1 MTTMAKTISVKDTAF
16 GQDMLEVLA
25 ERQLEK
31 AAYHGLAIS
40 PSIVTL
46 KEYLVK
52 KLSHG
57 KWKMDPG
64 LCQPELRG
72 LYPVYFDSVRILLAE
87 CVAEFFQ
94 TGKIYMAV
102 LDPYR
107 MEYVEHEIRQ
117 MVLRPEDVTTLSRA
131 LHKAQNPDHD
141 LIARWKD
148 PADRGRWMEHIRALY
163 QTISQLHI
171 KYKFPAPLLFVMG
184 LLFCPI
190 LGGTDDGR
198 TIY

>member
-1 MTTMAKTISVKDTAF
+1 MTTRARTVSVKETAF

-25 ERQLEK
+25 EWQLENT
-31 AAYHGLAIS
+31 AYHGLAIS
-40 PSIVTL
+40 QSIVTL
-46 KEYLVK
+46 KEHLVK

-57 KWKMDPG
+57 KWKIDPG
-64 LCQPELRG
+64 LCQPELRC

-117 MVLRPEDVTTLSRA
+117 MVLRPEDVTILSRT

-141 LIARWKD
+141 LIARWKE

-163 QTISQLHI
+163 QTISQLQ
-171 KYKFPAPLLFVMG
+171 
-184 LLFCPI
+184 
-190 LGGTDDGR
+190 
-198 TIY
+198 

>member
-1 MTTMAKTISVKDTAF
+1 MTAMAKMVGVKNTAF

-31 AAYHGLAIS
+31 IAFRELDI
-40 PSIVTL
+40 PRSIVTL
-46 KEYLVK
+46 KGYLVK

-57 KWKMDPG
+57 DWNIDPS
-64 LCQPELRG
+64 LCQPELRY
-72 LYPVYFDSVRILLAE
+72 LYPIYFDSVRVLLAE

-94 TGKIYMAV
+94 SGMIYMAV

-117 MVLRPEDVTTLSRA
+117 ITIRQEDVSSLLRA
-131 LHKAQNPDHD
+131 LYKAQNPAHD

-148 PADRGRWMEHIRALY
+148 PADRERWMEHIQKLH
-163 QTISQLHI
+163 QTISQLQ
-171 KYKFPAPLLFVMG
+171 
-184 LLFCPI
+184 
-190 LGGTDDGR
+190 
-198 TIY
+198 

>member
-1 MTTMAKTISVKDTAF
+1 MWRDRTHFQLDISCF
-16 GQDMLEVLA
+16 
-25 ERQLEK
+25 
-31 AAYHGLAIS
+31 
-40 PSIVTL
+40 IVTL
-46 KEYLVK
+46 KGCLVK
-52 KLSHG
+52 KLGHEN
-57 KWKMDPG
+57 WNFAPG
-64 LCQPELRG
+64 LCQPELRC

-94 TGKIYMAV
+94 TGKVYMAV

-148 PADRGRWMEHIRALY
+148 PAGRGRWMEHFQTLY
-163 QTISQLHI
+163 QTISQLQ
-171 KYKFPAPLLFVMG
+171 
-184 LLFCPI
+184 
-190 LGGTDDGR
+190 
-198 TIY
+198 

>member
-1 MTTMAKTISVKDTAF
+1 MTTMAKAISVKDTAF

-31 AAYHGLAIS
+31 IAFQELDIS
-40 PSIVTL
+40 HSIVTF

-57 KWKMDPG
+57 NWKVAPG
-64 LCQPELRG
+64 LYQPELRY
-72 LYPVYFDSVRILLAE
+72 LYPVYFDSVRVLLAE

-94 TGKIYMAV
+94 TGRIYMAV

-107 MEYVEHEIRQ
+107 MEYVEHEIRLL
-117 MVLRPEDVTTLSRA
+117 VLRPEDVSSLLRA
-131 LHKAQNPDHD
+131 LKKVQDPSHD

-148 PADRGRWMEHIRALY
+148 PAQRERWGKHMRALY
-163 QTISQLHI
+163 QTISQLQ
-171 KYKFPAPLLFVMG
+171 
-184 LLFCPI
+184 
-190 LGGTDDGR
+190 
-198 TIY
+198 

>member
-1 MTTMAKTISVKDTAF
+1 MTAMARTTSVKDTAF

-31 AAYHGLAIS
+31 VSYCGLDIS
-40 PSIVTL
+40 HSILTL
-46 KEYLVK
+46 KDYLVK

-57 KWKMDPG
+57 NWRVDPS
-64 LCQPELRG
+64 LCQPELRY
-72 LYPVYFDSVRILLAE
+72 LYPIYFDSVRILLAE

-117 MVLRPEDVTTLSRA
+117 MVLRPEDVTILSRT

-148 PADRGRWMEHIRALY
+148 TADRGRWMEHIRALY
-163 QTISQLHI
+163 QTISQLQ
-171 KYKFPAPLLFVMG
+171 
-184 LLFCPI
+184 
-190 LGGTDDGR
+190 
-198 TIY
+198 

>member
-1 MTTMAKTISVKDTAF
+1 MTTMAKAIRVKDTAF

-25 ERQLEK
+25 ERQLERIGYQELDI
-31 AAYHGLAIS
+31 AH
-40 PSIVTL
+40 SIQTL

-57 KWKMDPG
+57 DWNIDPS
-64 LCQPELRG
+64 LCQPELRY
-72 LYPVYFDSVRILLAE
+72 LYPIYFDSVRVLLAE

-94 TGKIYMAV
+94 SGMIYMAV

-117 MVLRPEDVTTLSRA
+117 ITIRQEDVSSLLRA
-131 LHKAQNPDHD
+131 LYKAQNPAHD

-148 PADRGRWMEHIRALY
+148 PADRERWMEHIQKLH
-163 QTISQLHI
+163 QTISQLQ
-171 KYKFPAPLLFVMG
+171 
-184 LLFCPI
+184 
-190 LGGTDDGR
+190 
-198 TIY
+198 